1 MTETQES
8 PRHGAFNAKTRQV
21 HGCMVQAKD
30 AMGRNKL
37 PGKEGTEGKS
47 GE

>member
-1 MTETQES
+1 MGLSMLKLGTFMDVWT
-8 PRHGAFNAKTRQV
+8 
-21 HGCMVQAKD
+21 VQTKD